1 MTTTPFQTAP
11 SLPDYQPPANVYASV
26 VRHGSIA
33 YVSGHIAK
41 TPAEVSF
48 TGKAGADISL
58 DDARRSAELATLNA
72 LASLSHALDGLQQLD
87 RIVKLTVFVASAPGF
102 NEQPKVADAA
112 SALLQ
117 TMFGEK
123 GTAARSAIG
132 VAELPRNAS
141 VEVEMIVALRES

>member
-1 MTTTPFQTAP
+1 MTTTSPTIP
-11 SLPDYQPPANVYASV
+11 SLPDYQAPANIYASV
-26 VRHGSIA
+26 VQHGSIA

-41 TPAEVSF
+41 TPTEVLF
-48 TGKAGADISL
+48 TGKVGADISVE
-58 DDARRSAELATLNA
+58 DARRSAELATLNA
-72 LASLSHALDGLQQLD
+72 LASLKHALGGLQQLD
-87 RIVKLTVFVASAPGF
+87 RIIKLTVFVASAPGF

-112 SALLQ
+112 SILLQ

-141 VEVEMIVALRES
+141 VEVELTVALLEA